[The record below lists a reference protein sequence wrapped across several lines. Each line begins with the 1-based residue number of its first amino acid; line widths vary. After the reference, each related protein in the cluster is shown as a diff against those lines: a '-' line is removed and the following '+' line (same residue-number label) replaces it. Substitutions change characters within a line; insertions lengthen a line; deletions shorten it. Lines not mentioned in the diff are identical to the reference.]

1 MKILFTVH
9 SGANIGL
16 KYCFAIPNH
25 NPWEFLDQ
33 PTFFLK
39 KNLHLHLTYIII
51 LVVKDIVII
60 QNITIV
66 KCKNKEKFG

>member
-16 KYCFAIPNH
+16 KYCFAIPNR
-25 NPWEFLDQ
+25 NQPSFETNLLVFLQ
-33 PTFFLK
+33 K
-39 KNLHLHLTYIII
+39 KTDMYLTYIII

-60 QNITIV
+60 QNITSV